1 MRICRN
7 ATRVPCCIHL
17 FIFHGTFKHFNPF
30 FVSVDRRRRML
41 ASVNRYLGSS
51 NYPKGQRDRWRSRPS
66 SRRWKNKISKF
77 HGRWK
82 RREKLNV
89 YIYIRGYL
97 KVVEKQR
104 FSCIQFILYSLT
116 LRRPSTRSFSTDPLF
131 ARNTREKNI
140 VEIVAK

>member
-1 MRICRN
+1 MKKQN
-7 ATRVPCCIHL
+7 
-17 FIFHGTFKHFNPF
+17 FKIP
-30 FVSVDRRRRML
+30 RAMKKE
-41 ASVNRYLGSS
+41 G
-51 NYPKGQRDRWRSRPS
+51 
-66 SRRWKNKISKF
+66 KI
-77 HGRWK
+77 
-82 RREKLNV
+82 ECV